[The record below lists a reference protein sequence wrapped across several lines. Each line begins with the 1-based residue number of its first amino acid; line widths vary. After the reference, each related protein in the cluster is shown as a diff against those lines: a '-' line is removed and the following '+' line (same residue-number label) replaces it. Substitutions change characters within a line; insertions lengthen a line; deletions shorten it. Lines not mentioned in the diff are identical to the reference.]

1 MKNLKI
7 LNETFGLQTIDDFL
21 YNNGPTIGNK
31 YSERYN
37 CNNTQFYQPTKTEL
51 KEPTKE
57 ERDKLIGKYSETF
70 VEKLGLEDRIKVSLI
85 KLEVDKRKAEQI
97 RPTNHI
103 KPYDV
108 PFHSSRRK

>member
-21 YNNGPTIGNK
+21 YNNGTTIGNK

-37 CNNTQFYQPTKTEL
+37 CKSIQFYQPTKTEL

-57 ERDKLIGKYSETF
+57 EKDLRDKLIGKYSKTF
-70 VEKLGLEDRIKVSLI
+70 LGKLGPEDRIKVPPL
-85 KLEVDKRKAEQI
+85 
-97 RPTNHI
+97 N
-103 KPYDV
+103 
-108 PFHSSRRK
+108 